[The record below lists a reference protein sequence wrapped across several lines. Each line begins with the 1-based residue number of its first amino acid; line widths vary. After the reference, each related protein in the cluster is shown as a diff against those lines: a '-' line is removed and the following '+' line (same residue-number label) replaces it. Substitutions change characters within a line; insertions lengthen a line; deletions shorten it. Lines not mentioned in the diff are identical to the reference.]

1 VVSVGTVSFCDWVS
15 ILVVAHYANA
25 VCHLSRTRI
34 IITAATMAQNA
45 AAETD
50 GDGGVNE
57 TKDDVEYED
66 ANNHDEKKTS
76 LKTSLLTKLD
86 QTRNFFWDPSTKQVL
101 GRTWISW
108 GTFCPIELIYLIT
121 AVINELV
128 LPSDNGYI
136 SVATHSGPPAI
147 VIVYRLDLECLERSY

>member
-1 VVSVGTVSFCDWVS
+1 
-15 ILVVAHYANA
+15 
-25 VCHLSRTRI
+25 
-34 IITAATMAQNA
+34 MAQNA

-50 GDGGVNE
+50 GDGGVGE

-108 GTFCPIELIYLIT
+108 GTFCETRLI
-121 AVINELV
+121 
-128 LPSDNGYI
+128 
-136 SVATHSGPPAI
+136 
-147 VIVYRLDLECLERSY
+147 